1 MFIYSKYWKNDDI
14 EKHFKKYA
22 EKLRLGNV
30 SLLTSIKNIFKKAL
44 GRSSKCYKYK
54 NCNGFSILVKNENGD
69 VAIDT

>member
-1 MFIYSKYWKNDDI
+1 MFIYSQYWKNDDI

-22 EKLRLGNV
+22 QKLRLGNV

-69 VAIDT
+69 VTIDT